1 MKHCRICQGDVE
13 KRNVTVERDWKARK
27 IIIEE
32 VPAEVCEQ
40 CGEVYFD
47 AETTLQLEKIK
58 KASKY
63 PQEKA
68 VTIPASIRNFNQL
81 PEIG

>member
-1 MKHCRICQGDVE
+1 MKYCRICQGNVE
-13 KRNVTVERDWKARK
+13 KMNVTVEREWESKK

-32 VPAEVCEQ
+32 VPAEVCDQ

-47 AETTLQLEKIK
+47 GETTLRLERIK

-63 PQEKA
+63 PHEKV
-68 VTIPASIRNFNQL
+68 VTIPASIRNFNEF

>member
-1 MKHCRICQGDVE
+1 MKKCRVCSGELE
-13 KRNVTVERDWKARK
+13 KENVTVEREWKARK

-32 VPAEVCEQ
+32 VPAEVCKQ
-40 CGEVYFD
+40 CGESYFD

-68 VTIPASIRNFNQL
+68 ITFPAPIRNW
-81 PEIG
+81 E

>member
-1 MKHCRICQGDVE
+1 
-13 KRNVTVERDWKARK
+13 VTVEREWKSK
-27 IIIEE
+27 KVIIEE

-40 CGEVYFD
+40 CGEMYFG
-47 AETTLQLEKIK
+47 AETTLRLEKIK
-58 KASKY
+58 KASEY
-63 PQEKA
+63 PQEKK